1 MNFGIIN
8 TILPKERRCSHRYY
22 GHPHLNGVQIS
33 NNSQFTYKSPPDTA
47 DLEQRKLELSHV
59 SRRTLAAM
67 MEYQRLRA
75 EELKLITAIEQVQDE
90 LGESNT
96 YIRTNNL

>member
-1 MNFGIIN
+1 
-8 TILPKERRCSHRYY
+8 
-22 GHPHLNGVQIS
+22 LNGVQIS